1 MTTKRIQQTQQGVQI
16 FLTFRKSYTDIDKI
30 NLANMVQ
37 KVMDEIIGHFFA
49 NVYRKIKA
57 RDLQKITEPLLHR
70 KTQKK
75 YCKTTLSLLDLTK
88 PSCPL
93 GYQLF
98 FYPYLQ

>member
-1 MTTKRIQQTQQGVQI
+1 M
-16 FLTFRKSYTDIDKI
+16 TFRKSFTDIDKI

-70 KTQKK
+70 KTQKNK
-75 YCKTTLSLLDLTK
+75 YCKTFLSFLDLTK

-93 GYQLF
+93 MSKCQNINVNF
-98 FYPYLQ
+98 QTS

>member
-16 FLTFRKSYTDIDKI
+16 FLTFRKSFTDIDKI

-70 KTQKK
+70 KTHKK
-75 YCKTTLSLLDLTK
+75 NIAK
-88 PSCPL
+88 PP
-93 GYQLF
+93 
-98 FYPYLQ
+98 

>member
-57 RDLQKITEPLLHR
+57 RDLQKITPLLHR

-75 YCKTTLSLLDLTK
+75 QILQNLPK
-88 PSCPL
+88 PS
-93 GYQLF
+93 
-98 FYPYLQ
+98 

>member
-1 MTTKRIQQTQQGVQI
+1 MTHKRIQQTQQGVKI
-16 FLTFRKSYTDIDKI
+16 FLTFRKSFTDIDKI

-75 YCKTTLSLLDLTK
+75 TNIAK
-88 PSCPL
+88 PP
-93 GYQLF
+93 
-98 FYPYLQ
+98 

>member
-75 YCKTTLSLLDLTK
+75 YCKKIMT
-88 PSCPL
+88 
-93 GYQLF
+93 
-98 FYPYLQ
+98 

>member
-37 KVMDEIIGHFFA
+37 KVMDEIMGHFFA

-57 RDLQKITEPLLHR
+57 RDLHKITEPLLHR

-75 YCKTTLSLLDLTK
+75 NIAK
-88 PSCPL
+88 PP
-93 GYQLF
+93 
-98 FYPYLQ
+98 

>member
-57 RDLQKITEPLLHR
+57 RDFRDNRDGHLLFEVEMYF
-70 KTQKK
+70 KMG
-75 YCKTTLSLLDLTK
+75 CIML
-88 PSCPL
+88 
-93 GYQLF
+93 
-98 FYPYLQ
+98 

>member
-1 MTTKRIQQTQQGVQI
+1 MTTKRIKQTHQGVQI

-57 RDLQKITEPLLHR
+57 RDLQKITPLLHR

-75 YCKTTLSLLDLTK
+75 TNIAK
-88 PSCPL
+88 PP
-93 GYQLF
+93 
-98 FYPYLQ
+98 

>member
-1 MTTKRIQQTQQGVQI
+1 MTTKRIKQTHQGVQI

-57 RDLQKITEPLLHR
+57 RDLQKITKPFLYIKSQNLS
-70 KTQKK
+70 KK
-75 YCKTTLSLLDLTK
+75 PYFEAKIVK
-88 PSCPL
+88 PP
-93 GYQLF
+93 
-98 FYPYLQ
+98 